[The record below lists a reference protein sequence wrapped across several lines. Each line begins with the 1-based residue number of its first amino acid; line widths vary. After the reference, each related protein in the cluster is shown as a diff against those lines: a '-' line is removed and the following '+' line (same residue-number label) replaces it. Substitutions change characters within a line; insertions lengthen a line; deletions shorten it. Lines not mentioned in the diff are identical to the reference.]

1 MSKLKIRKIV
11 TKKLF
16 QDSEKA
22 HAYLQTIPK
31 TPVMFQK
38 DQSNIVGGVTK
49 TKRILVIHFCGIRA
63 QKRSKLKM

>member
-1 MSKLKIRKIV
+1 MFKLKMRKIV

-38 DQSNIVGGVTK
+38 DQSYIVRGVTK
-49 TKRILVIHFCGIRA
+49 TRRILIIHFCGIRA
-63 QKRSKLKM
+63 LKRAKLKM